1 MPVLS
6 SIAALAIFGVPLQD
20 IKLKPYRMEPS
31 GLVLRLPAEPK
42 KSISANDGIT
52 RYSHNQDGFKLEV
65 QVQKATESLN
75 PGKSYL
81 AKIEP
86 LRTTWGKKITGILNE
101 VEIIAA
107 RRFGSERS
115 IGFLLEIDDK
125 NTSAVVWHKIEV
137 DGFIVEFEIQSDRR
151 HQPLLENVADTQ
163 RYISPETGE
172 YKLLPVATTPLSTP
186 AGLGFVEAMAPD
198 GSPTG
203 TLLLAGSNIPCVATI
218 EPLNPE
224 DVKLDDPEAMLAR
237 VRKQLESSMQGIRSE
252 IKMSQSER
260 SGIPIFEMSGTVII
274 QGKLIRTD
282 GVLFADLEKPYSLVV
297 AYDTDDP
304 DAQPFAK
311 ALLEKSSYQKPASEL
326 K

>member
-6 SIAALAIFGVPLQD
+6 SIVALAILGAPTQE

-31 GLVLRLPAEPK
+31 GLVLRLPSEPK
-42 KSISANDGIT
+42 KSTPANDGT
-52 RYSHNQDGFKLEV
+52 TSYTLTQDGFQLSVHV
-65 QVQKATESLN
+65 QRASELLN

-86 LRTTWGKKITGILNE
+86 LRATWGKKITGILNE
-101 VEIIAA
+101 VEISAA

-125 NTSAVVWHKIEV
+125 STSALVWHKIEI
-137 DGFIVEFEIQSDRR
+137 DGFIVELEAQSDRK

-163 RYISPETGE
+163 RYVSPETGE
-172 YKLLPVATTPLSTP
+172 YKLLPVASTPLSTP
-186 AGLGFVEAMAPD
+186 AGLGFFEALAPNGD
-198 GSPTG
+198 PTG
-203 TLLLAGSNIPCVATI
+203 TLLLTGSNIPCIATI
-218 EPLNPE
+218 EPLKPE
-224 DVKLDDPEAMLAR
+224 DIKLDDPEAMLAR
-237 VRKQLESSMQGIRSE
+237 VRQQIESSMQGIRSD
-252 IKMSQSER
+252 IKIKKSER
-260 SGIPIFEMSGTVII
+260 GGIPIFEMSGTVII

-282 GVLFADLEKPYSLVV
+282 GVLFADMEKPYSLVV
-297 AYDTDDP
+297 VYDTDDP

-311 ALLEKSSYQKPASEL
+311 ALLEKSSYQKSGSEL